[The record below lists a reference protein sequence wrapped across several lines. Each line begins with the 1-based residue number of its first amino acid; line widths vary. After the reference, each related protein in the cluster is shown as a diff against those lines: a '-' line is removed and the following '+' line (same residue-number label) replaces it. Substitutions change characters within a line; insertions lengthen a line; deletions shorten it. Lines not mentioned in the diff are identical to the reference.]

1 MYKKILKKITALFLA
16 GAMVLPGLTV
26 RAGSEDEIAVNTEE
40 NVTIDRE
47 HFPDEKFRS
56 YIDTYIDWN
65 HDGVLSQ
72 NERSSVKYISVTD
85 LGITDLSG
93 IEYFPLLVGLS
104 CSTNSITTL
113 DLSANTALEM
123 LYCSENGM
131 TSLNISGCTALQTL
145 ACGWNELDSLD
156 LSQNVNLV
164 HITCEDNNL
173 ASLDLSRNKVL
184 EELYCGWYKLTSL
197 DLSQNTKLTR
207 LSCYENHMKTLELGN
222 NQNLSLLLLSNQTIS
237 MEANWVN
244 GEWILDMS
252 QAIEKDKLTRLT
264 PNHGD
269 YDAETGILVL
279 PEGQP
284 DHIQYEYETN
294 SAENM
299 SVEVEISYNRS
310 LPFVDVNEGDWF
322 YDTVYYNYF
331 EGLMTGLDPIH
342 FGPAD
347 SLARA
352 QFAVILWRMNGSP
365 EVEYKALFPDVQDG
379 IWYTDAILWAEST
392 GVVTGYT
399 NTGMFGPADKITREQ
414 MAVMMYRY
422 AKYLKYDVGKKEDF
436 SRFEDA
442 AMVSRYAEDAMQWA
456 VGNGIITGKNN
467 GTIID
472 PLGNAARAECAAII
486 QRFISVGN
494 E

>member
-1 MYKKILKKITALFLA
+1 
-16 GAMVLPGLTV
+16 
-26 RAGSEDEIAVNTEE
+26 
-40 NVTIDRE
+40 
-47 HFPDEKFRS
+47 
-56 YIDTYIDWN
+56 
-65 HDGVLSQ
+65 
-72 NERSSVKYISVTD
+72 
-85 LGITDLSG
+85 
-93 IEYFPLLVGLS
+93 
-104 CSTNSITTL
+104 
-113 DLSANTALEM
+113 
-123 LYCSENGM
+123 
-131 TSLNISGCTALQTL
+131 
-145 ACGWNELDSLD
+145 
-156 LSQNVNLV
+156 
-164 HITCEDNNL
+164 
-173 ASLDLSRNKVL
+173 
-184 EELYCGWYKLTSL
+184 
-197 DLSQNTKLTR
+197 
-207 LSCYENHMKTLELGN
+207 
-222 NQNLSLLLLSNQTIS
+222 
-237 MEANWVN
+237 
-244 GEWILDMS
+244 
-252 QAIEKDKLTRLT
+252 
-264 PNHGD
+264 
-269 YDAETGILVL
+269 
-279 PEGQP
+279 
-284 DHIQYEYETN
+284 
-294 SAENM
+294 M